1 MKKTKLASKKV
12 AKSKFKFKLKFKLF
26 HKIKD
31 RIRAFLNRR
40 PHRSFRRTKRRDY
53 VKKFEL
59 PGYISFTKSVLKLIW
74 SNRKKFIIVILLYA
88 ILTIVMVGIASEDTY
103 STLKETISASS
114 GNFFSGTLGDI
125 EKSGLLFLTAFTGGI
140 SNELS
145 EAQQIYAGIL
155 IIMAWLTNVWLLR
168 NILAGHKVKVRDA
181 LYSAGAPILP
191 TFMVAMLFII
201 QLIPIA
207 LAMVGYGAAST
218 TGLLSGG
225 VEAMMFWIAAGFLAV
240 LSIYWITS
248 TIISLVVVTL
258 PGMYPY
264 QAIKIG
270 GDLVVGRRLK
280 IVLRFIWMIV
290 LLIIF
295 WAIILIP
302 IIMLD
307 SWLKDVWS
315 AISWLPTVP
324 VMILLLSSFS
334 IVWISSYVY
343 LLYRKVVADDA
354 ASA

>member
-1 MKKTKLASKKV
+1 MKKTKPIPKKNI
-12 AKSKFKFKLKFKLF
+12 KSKFKLKLKFKLF
-26 HKIKD
+26 HKVKN
-31 RIRAFLNRR
+31 RIQAFLNRR
-40 PHRSFRRTKRRDY
+40 PHRSFRRTRRRDY
-53 VKKFEL
+53 VKQFKL
-59 PGYISFTKSVLKLIW
+59 PGYISFTKSVLKVIW
-74 SNRKKFIIVILLYA
+74 ANRKKFIIVILLYA
-88 ILTIVMVGIASEDTY
+88 ILTIIMVGIASEDTY
-103 STLKETISASS
+103 STLKDTLNSSS
-114 GNFFSGTLGDI
+114 GSFFSGTLGDI
-125 EKSGLLFLTAFTGGI
+125 QKSGLLFLTAFTGGI
-140 SNELS
+140 SSELS

-155 IIMAWLTNVWLLR
+155 LVMAWLTNVWLLR
-168 NILAGHKVKVRDA
+168 NILADHKIKVRDA
-181 LYSAGAPILP
+181 LYNAGAPILP
-191 TFMVAMLFII
+191 TFMVAILFIV

-225 VEAMMFWIAAGFLAV
+225 VEAMMFWIAAGLLAV
-240 LSIYWITS
+240 LSLYWVTS

-280 IVLRFIWMIV
+280 IILRFIWMIF
-290 LLIIF
+290 LLTIF

-307 SWLKDVWS
+307 SWLKGAWS

-324 VMILLLSSFS
+324 ITILLLSSFS

-343 LLYRKVVADDA
+343 LLYRKVVSDDA

>member
-1 MKKTKLASKKV
+1 MKKKKLVSKKIV
-12 AKSKFKFKLKFKLF
+12 KSKFKFRLKFKLF

-31 RIRAFLNRR
+31 RIRAFLSRR

-53 VKKFEL
+53 VKNFKL
-59 PGYISFTKSVLKLIW
+59 PGYFAFTKSVLKVIW
-74 SNRKKFIIVILLYA
+74 ANRKKFIIVILLYA
-88 ILTIVMVGIASEDTY
+88 ILTIIMVGIASEDTY
-103 STLKETISASS
+103 STLKDTLNSS
-114 GNFFSGTLGDI
+114 TGSFFSGTLGDI
-125 EKSGLLFLTAFTGGI
+125 QKSGLLFLTAFTGGI
-140 SNELS
+140 SSELS

-155 IIMAWLTNVWLLR
+155 LVMAWLTNVWLLR
-168 NILAGHKVKVRDA
+168 NILADHKIKVRDA
-181 LYSAGAPILP
+181 LYNAGAPILP
-191 TFMVAMLFII
+191 TFMVAILFIV

-225 VEAMMFWIAAGFLAV
+225 VEAMMFWIAAGLLAV
-240 LSIYWITS
+240 LSLYWVTS

-280 IVLRFIWMIV
+280 IILRFIWMIF

-307 SWLKDVWS
+307 SWLKGVWA

-324 VMILLLSSFS
+324 ITILLLSSFS

-343 LLYRKVVADDA
+343 LLYRKVVSDDA
-354 ASA
+354 ASV